1 MMNSMATPVFTS
13 LSSSPSMMSPL
24 TNYSNQLSF
33 IVNTTAAILPS
44 STTLNNPKHDNHPL
58 LQQHYYSHLQ
68 ASSSPSD
75 NELTDNS
82 NISNLNSL
90 FQSTTIISPSSS
102 SSLLTSITNQSVN
115 HQNPYIF
122 YCQDGLILPCW
133 HSDGT
138 QQTMVLHGFV
148 YLFALIYMFVGVA
161 IIADRFM
168 SSIEQITSQERD
180 IIVRRPD
187 GRKEIVSVRIWN
199 ETVSNLT
206 LMALGSSAPEILL
219 SAIEIYAQNF
229 EAGELG
235 PGTIVGSAAFNMFV
249 IIAICVWA
257 VPSPNVKKIKYLRV
271 FIITML
277 FSVFAYVWLLIILVW
292 SSPGVIEIWEGL
304 TTLFFFYLTVQLAYI
319 ADKRLLIYKYLDKHY
334 RFRRNR
340 LYESPQSKPPT
351 KMQTSSSTTNE
362 DGTGE
367 EKMELNNVNGQIK
380 DQIDQQQSSQPQSMI
395 DPLPV
400 KDQSNSAQQTQDNPI
415 EMLNKNVKV
424 CNNNEFD

>member
-1 MMNSMATPVFTS
+1 MEINPVGPNINSSISS
-13 LSSSPSMMSPL
+13 LLNNTLMLETQSPL
-24 TNYSNQLSF
+24 FSN
-33 IVNTTAAILPS
+33 I
-44 STTLNNPKHDNHPL
+44 TLNN
-58 LQQHYYSHLQ
+58 
-68 ASSSPSD
+68 
-75 NELTDNS
+75 
-82 NISNLNSL
+82 
-90 FQSTTIISPSSS
+90 STNPP
-102 SSLLTSITNQSVN
+102 SITSTLSSDEYVF
-115 HQNPYIF
+115 H
-122 YCQDGLILPCW
+122 CKDGLILPCW
-133 HSDGT
+133 HSDGSL
-138 QQTMVLHGFV
+138 QTIIIHGLV
-148 YLFALIYMFVGVA
+148 YLWALIYMFVGVA

-187 GRKEIVSVRIWN
+187 GKKEIVSVRIWN

-257 VPSPNVKKIKYLRV
+257 VPCDQIKKIKYLRV

-277 FSVFAYVWLLIILVW
+277 FSVFAYVWMLIILIW
-292 SSPGVIEIWEGL
+292 SSPGVITVWEGL

-340 LYESPQSKPPT
+340 LYDSPQSKPS
-351 KMQTSSSTTNE
+351 KVETNE
-362 DGTGE
+362 GTPE
-367 EKMELNNVNGQIK
+367 EKLELNNVNGIK
-380 DQIDQQQSSQPQSMI
+380 DQLPDQQSSQ
-395 DPLPV
+395 LPTPDN
-400 KDQSNSAQQTQDNPI
+400 KIINKELLDSLPDTTENPI
-415 EMLNKNVKV
+415 DSLNKNVKV
-424 CNNNEFD
+424 SFVEIF